1 MKAKFRLFLLL
12 TVVLAG
18 WAVTAWFLL
27 RDQLAWFL
35 LVEVVLL
42 GLAALVYRAYRR
54 LVRPLDL
61 LDAGTAALND
71 QDFSTRFLPVGSPDV
86 DRLIAVYNRLI
97 DNIREERVAA
107 RRNRHLLDTIIQT
120 AGVGLVILDFDGGI
134 ATLNPWIRDRLGLTP
149 DSPAPA
155 HLRDIDH
162 PLAAELNRMDR
173 EIQIITLADNRRYHY
188 RAATFV
194 DRGFL
199 RRYLILQDL
208 TTELL
213 TAKKEAYGRV
223 IRMMAHEV
231 NNSIGATN
239 SLLHQLHDAVKTRE
253 PDAHELLAANLPV
266 VIGRGERMNG
276 FMQNFARVIRL
287 PQPVFVSL
295 DLNELVGGA
304 ARQFRARCE
313 RAGVELSVRLTE
325 SPARVRADAGQ
336 LEQVLINAL
345 TNALES
351 LDGGERGQI
360 TLSVTPAGF
369 GVADNGPG
377 IPPESA
383 ELIFTPFFS
392 TRPQGQGIG
401 LTICRDI
408 LERHAARYSL
418 RTDPDGW
425 TRLRVE
431 FKPLSA

>member
-107 RRNRHLLDTIIQT
+107 RRNRYLLDTIIQT

-134 ATLNPWIRDRLGLTP
+134 ATLNPWVRDRLGLPP

-162 PLAAELNRMDR
+162 PLAAELDRMDR
-173 EIQIITLADNRRYHY
+173 EIQIITLADNRRYHC

-194 DRGFL
+194 DRGFP

-213 TAKKEAYGRV
+213 TAEKGSLRP
-223 IRMMAHEV
+223 RDPHD
-231 NNSIGATN
+231 GARGQQQYR
-239 SLLHQLHDAVKTRE
+239 SHQLPPASAARCREDPGTRRSR
-253 PDAHELLAANLPV
+253 AAGRQLA
-266 VIGRGERMNG
+266 RGDRARGTDEWFHAKFCAGDPPAAARFCFRGFER
-276 FMQNFARVIRL
+276 
-287 PQPVFVSL
+287 
-295 DLNELVGGA
+295 VGG
-304 ARQFRARCE
+304 R
-313 RAGVELSVRLTE
+313 S
-325 SPARVRADAGQ
+325 
-336 LEQVLINAL
+336 
-345 TNALES
+345 
-351 LDGGERGQI
+351 
-360 TLSVTPAGF
+360 
-369 GVADNGPG
+369 GPTV
-377 IPPESA
+377 P
-383 ELIFTPFFS
+383 
-392 TRPQGQGIG
+392 
-401 LTICRDI
+401 C
-408 LERHAARYSL
+408 
-418 RTDPDGW
+418 
-425 TRLRVE
+425 
-431 FKPLSA
+431 PL